1 MMKNEVDA
9 ERLVEA
15 RKLFFDH
22 DGLTSI
28 MARKG
33 ADAAYRLAA
42 VPEDLEERWL
52 IELTSMKMRDLS
64 QAGNWKVVRFLRQH
78 NDFTHTRS
86 LMETGPLGELPEQT
100 AYLEELLAYAQ
111 DFCKLYGQ
119 PLTHH
124 ARIVATIQQHAKS
137 IRESTGDRTL
147 RVRLEQLLAEASH
160 LPEVPPVRAM
170 PEGATRPGSQKKN
183 GGAGVLID
191 KLCNAFYAN
200 ISVLSDSAITG
211 AAARLIK
218 PKQSGAWIGGRL
230 VVTDQRLS
238 FAPNRMKGEAALR
251 IEALDLPLAAVTAVK
266 KEFSLMTGIVVV
278 EHEGG
283 VLKFRCF
290 GAKKIAQQL
299 QNLLAAR

>member
-1 MMKNEVDA
+1 MKLYE
-9 ERLVEA
+9 
-15 RKLFFDH
+15 
-22 DGLTSI
+22 
-28 MARKG
+28 
-33 ADAAYRLAA
+33 
-42 VPEDLEERWL
+42 
-52 IELTSMKMRDLS
+52 LS
-64 QAGNWKVVRFLRQH
+64 QPGNWKVVRFLRQH
-78 NDFTHTRS
+78 SDFTHTRS
-86 LMETGPLGELPEQT
+86 LVETAPLGDLSEQT

-119 PLTHH
+119 PLTYH
-124 ARIVATIQQHAKS
+124 ARIAETVQRHARG
-137 IRESTGDRTL
+137 ILESTGDLTL

-160 LPEVPPVRAM
+160 APEMPPARAM
-170 PEGATRPGSQKKN
+170 PEGATRPGSQKKS
-183 GGAGVLID
+183 GSAGVRID
-191 KLCNAFYAN
+191 KLCNALYAN
-200 ISVLSDSAITG
+200 ISVLSDSARSG

-238 FAPNRMKGEAALR
+238 FSPNRMKGEAALR
-251 IEALDLPLAAVTAVK
+251 IEAIDLPLAAVTSVK
-266 KEFSLMTGIVVV
+266 KEFGLMTGTVVV